1 MAEICPGDLNGFL
14 FPSGGG
20 EANEAAIRMARLYTG
35 KQKIFTQYR
44 WVSDGTYEDFCWDLW
59 GFYGI
64 YWDLMGFMGIL
75 WDLLG
80 FNGIYGDFMEL
91 TWNLRFFLGFFI
103 GIDCESNAN

>member
-44 WVSDGTYEDFCWDLW
+44 RA
-59 GFYGI
+59 
-64 YWDLMGFMGIL
+64 
-75 WDLLG
+75 
-80 FNGIYGDFMEL
+80 MEKRAQ
-91 TWNLRFFLGFFI
+91 TVV
-103 GIDCESNAN
+103 

>member
-44 WVSDGTYEDFCWDLW
+44 WISYGTYED
-59 GFYGI
+59 
-64 YWDLMGFMGIL
+64 LM
-75 WDLLG
+75 
-80 FNGIYGDFMEL
+80 
-91 TWNLRFFLGFFI
+91 RFI
-103 GIDCESNAN
+103 GLQVFLI

>member
-44 WVSDGTYEDFCWDLW
+44 WAMKKAATKRLFRLFVRGWRSLPSY
-59 GFYGI
+59 
-64 YWDLMGFMGIL
+64 MGIISYKPL
-75 WDLLG
+75 
-80 FNGIYGDFMEL
+80 
-91 TWNLRFFLGFFI
+91 
-103 GIDCESNAN
+103 